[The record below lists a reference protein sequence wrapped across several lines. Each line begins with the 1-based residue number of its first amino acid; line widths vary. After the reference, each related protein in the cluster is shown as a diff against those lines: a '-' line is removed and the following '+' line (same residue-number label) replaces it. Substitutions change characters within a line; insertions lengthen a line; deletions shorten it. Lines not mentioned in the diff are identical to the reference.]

1 MAFTRLCSI
10 CVTTIFEEL
19 VAKQRAAEQAHSRVE
34 ELRGMYGPP
43 TQVGGWSARQTE
55 TYNTALRAW
64 RDLARDLQS
73 AVAEYARS
81 QGASRSGVEEEIRKA
96 AHAAEAPGPGA

>member
-34 ELRGMYGPP
+34 ELRSKYGPP

-64 RDLARDLQS
+64 RDLARDLQT

-81 QGASRSGVEEEIRKA
+81 KGASRSSVEEEIREAA
-96 AHAAEAPGPGA
+96 AHAEAPGPGA

>member
-1 MAFTRLCSI
+1 M
-10 CVTTIFEEL
+10 TTIFEEL

-34 ELRGMYGPP
+34 ELRSKYGPP

-64 RDLARDLQS
+64 RDLARDLQT

-81 QGASRSGVEEEIRKA
+81 KGASRSSVEEEIREAA
-96 AHAAEAPGPGA
+96 AHAEAPGPGA